1 MTLMCTL
8 LPVAV
13 NMARVMAVTRRVE
26 VLARKAIMDQKW
38 ESRFKNS
45 EHEMNVLYDS
55 DVCTVTCG
63 GDEGDG
69 SDEEGGGAGQDG
81 HHGPEV
87 GVPLQDQ

>member
-13 NMARVMAVTRRVE
+13 NMARVTAVTRRVE
-26 VLARKAIMDQKW
+26 VLVRKALMDQKW

-45 EHEMNVLYDS
+45 EHEMNVLYYS
-55 DVCTVTCG
+55 DVYAVTCG
-63 GDEGDG
+63 GDEGEGGDK
-69 SDEEGGGAGQDG
+69 EGGGASQEG

-87 GVPLQDQ
+87 GIPIQEQ